1 MIKNL
6 GYEYTTKLTVE
17 IEMVVTAHNEDEA
30 GEEAIKI
37 VEEALK
43 NIKNVEV
50 TVDSAERGDEALD
63 ITEDD

>member
-17 IEMVVTAHNEDEA
+17 IKMVVTAHNEDDA
-30 GEEAIKI
+30 GEKAIKI